1 MLGTLAYLKRRSVS
15 VPEIPDAGWKRS
27 RRLRARALWVAA
39 ALILSDVVVGF
50 FAPRL
55 LARWSD
61 DFGSIELVPDRGE
74 ELVLQGESA
83 PGKALLGREGTADF
97 NLDVEAPWARIDP
110 GFAATF
116 RQVAYQEPAATF
128 GEIRYFSPPGSV
140 QASVSC
146 RMNFTA
152 RAVDSAKTVEL
163 RLKDKREGDLQTLS
177 LTAPGADLRVEL
189 EPVTPPD
196 DPTSNGIGCQRRL
209 NVGGRE
215 LGNFRALKIVFVVK
229 HDSSLNLTFW
239 HKGWESPLELLDLS
253 ELPVRSLRVST
264 YAGSSRLELVSK
276 AGKADLQV
284 KNLLSAGGKLHLT
297 VSGSV
302 LVTGSD
308 VTLSQRPPLALAGL
322 AVLGLL
328 HAWPAMWLVRAFR
341 RPGTGAVPGL
351 DLSMVFISYS
361 HADEAWK
368 DRLVKHLGVLEAEG
382 VLETWDDRRI
392 GLGEDWF
399 PAIEAAIDKAR
410 VAVLLVSAD
419 FLTSKFIRGTEV
431 PRFLERRR
439 AGLRVIPVI
448 VHPCA
453 WQAVDWLAQ
462 IQCRPKDGR
471 PLSTGRKLK
480 AEADLAAL
488 ALEIRDLLSS

>member
-1 MLGTLAYLKRRSVS
+1 VS
-15 VPEIPDAGWKRS
+15 APEIPAAGWARS
-27 RRLRARALWVAA
+27 RRLWARALRVAA
-39 ALILSDVVVGF
+39 VFILSDVVFGF
-50 FAPRL
+50 LAPRL

-61 DFGSIELVPDRGE
+61 DFGSIELVPERGE
-74 ELVLQGESA
+74 ELVIQGEPA
-83 PGKALLGREGTADF
+83 PGKPLLGRDGAMDF
-97 NLDVEAPWARIDP
+97 NLDVEALWARIDQ
-110 GFAATF
+110 GFAGTF
-116 RQVAYQEPAATF
+116 RQVAHQEPAATW
-128 GEIRYFSPPGSV
+128 GKIRYFSPPGSV

-146 RMNFTA
+146 PMNFTA
-152 RAVDSAKTVEL
+152 RAVDSAKTFEL
-163 RLKDKREGDLQTLS
+163 HLKDKREGDLRTLS
-177 LTAPGADLRVEL
+177 LTAPGADLRVGL
-189 EPVTPPD
+189 EPLTQPD
-196 DPTSNGIGCQRRL
+196 DPTPNGIGCQRRL
-209 NVGGRE
+209 IVGDRP
-215 LGNFRALKIVFVVK
+215 LDNFRSLQIVLVVK

-239 HKGWESPLELLDLS
+239 RKSWESPMELLDLS

-264 YAGSSRLELVSK
+264 YTGSSRLELVSR
-276 AGKADLQV
+276 AGKADLRV
-284 KNLLSAGGKLHLT
+284 SNLISAGGKLHLT
-297 VSGSV
+297 VSGAV

-328 HAWPAMWLVRAFR
+328 HAWPAVWWVRAFR
-341 RPGTGAVPGL
+341 RRGTGAVPGL

-399 PAIEAAIDKAR
+399 PAIEAAMDKAR

-480 AEADLAAL
+480 AEEDLAAL
-488 ALEIRDLLSS
+488 ALEIRDLLHPQRVTGE